1 MDHFNATIKDGKLVK
16 TRRGLQVSRQKFN
29 GLSFV
34 NASPQDVPRPGP
46 SGAPGTPSPAQQ
58 EFKFVEEGSE
68 SGRETPDA
76 HRKEADQET
85 RRRRRATRGGKSPA
99 SSRAGTPNQRSPKP
113 SPPRFEERSFQIRQP
128 AANREVLH
136 ISPGLH
142 GPATAKSA
150 SGSPEPDS
158 PLSDEDWALFK
169 RYFENTPRI
178 VYPYEDILTY
188 NPTRGADFRS
198 MVTGDLTSLH
208 CVLLCGRIMQAV
220 IKQTEPT
227 GLSYH
232 ISKICSILNRKLNQ
246 EQAADA
252 VTLNGISTLAWI
264 GVCLILTP

>member
-34 NASPQDVPRPGP
+34 NASPQDVPRPAP
-46 SGAPGTPSPAQQ
+46 SGAPGTPSPGQH
-58 EFKFVEEGSE
+58 EFKFIEEGSE
-68 SGRETPDA
+68 SGKETPDA
-76 HRKEADQET
+76 HRKETDPDT

-99 SSRAGTPNQRSPKP
+99 SSRSGTPSQRSPKP
-113 SPPRFEERSFQIRQP
+113 SPPRFEERSFQLRQS
-128 AANREVLH
+128 AANREILH
-136 ISPGLH
+136 ISPS
-142 GPATAKSA
+142 PATAKSA

-198 MVTGDLTSLH
+198 LVMGDLTSLH

-264 GVCLILTP
+264 GVCLILPP